1 MYMYMYTC
9 MYTYMY
15 MKMYMYIYQ
24 RSVIDQWSG
33 TYRPKSL
40 VSVEP

>member
-1 MYMYMYTC
+1 MYMYMYT
-9 MYTYMY
+9 YLY

-24 RSVIDQWSG
+24 RSAIDECSG